1 MKFFV
6 AKNFCFVALI
16 LLAGLIL
23 SGCVSS
29 RAGVDPR
36 MRFKQITPDMEF
48 EMASYIKRGC
58 DKEYRYLD
66 PEIARLYSVIPGGG
80 QFYTGES
87 GKGWMYLLSSPLVIP
102 YIVSFEDAQNSVD
115 YYNFRYTLEYC
126 RRKFNV
132 KKPKRRIN
140 KENAKK
146 IKSSRKRVISK
157 TLKRKKRIER
167 PPPAPPRQKN
177 IIILEKIEKK

>member
-1 MKFFV
+1 MRVFAV
-6 AKNFCFVALI
+6 KNSVLVALI
-16 LLAGLIL
+16 VLAGVIL

-87 GKGWMYLLSSPLVIP
+87 GKGWMYLLSSPLLIP

-132 KKPKRRIN
+132 KRPNKREN
-140 KENAKK
+140 KASVKK
-146 IKSSRKRVISK
+146 SKSSRKRVISK
-157 TLKRKKRIER
+157 TLKRKKRVK
-167 PPPAPPRQKN
+167 PPPPKPPRQQN